1 MACQSSFLALNNLYL
16 NGTETNSTNSNS
28 TDVGVSPNPIV
39 SQSQNDT
46 TTEEPKILY

>member
-1 MACQSSFLALNNLYL
+1 MACQSSFLALNNLFL

-39 SQSQNDT
+39 SQNDT
-46 TTEEPKILY
+46 TTEEPKPILY